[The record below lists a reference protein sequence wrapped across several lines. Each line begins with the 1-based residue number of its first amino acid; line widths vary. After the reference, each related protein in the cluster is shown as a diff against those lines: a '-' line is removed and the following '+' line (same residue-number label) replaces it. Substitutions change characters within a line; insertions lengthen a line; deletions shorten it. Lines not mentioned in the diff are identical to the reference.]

1 MQYYAQMSL
10 INVHADVSML
20 TKGLNFVSVL
30 IHAFGAAK
38 QVAGCADPESLVR
51 GGPTETTFFS

>member
-1 MQYYAQMSL
+1 MQYYALKPL
-10 INVHADVSML
+10 ITVHANVSML

-30 IHAFGAAK
+30 IHALGAAK

-51 GGPTETTFFS
+51 GGPTETTFF